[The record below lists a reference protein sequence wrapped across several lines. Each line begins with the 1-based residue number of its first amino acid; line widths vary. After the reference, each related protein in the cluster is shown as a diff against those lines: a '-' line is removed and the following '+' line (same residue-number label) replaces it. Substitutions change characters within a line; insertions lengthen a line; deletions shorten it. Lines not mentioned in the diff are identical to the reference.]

1 MEDEVGLFKQKKCND
16 VEPCGHGLMLLNFP
30 HMIESDGR

>member
-16 VEPCGHGLMLLNFP
+16 VEPCGHGLMSLNFP